1 VVTETG
7 AGQIATPDN
16 ASLHVNV
23 IVTLVLFHPFTGAG
37 VMMGVTVGGVRSIFS
52 VVVVL
57 ADCPAAS
64 VTVALMTWFAPS
76 ALTVCDPGHCSGGT
90 PPLHA

>member
-1 VVTETG
+1 MGEEQTV
-7 AGQIATPDN
+7 TPDT
-16 ASLHVNV
+16 ASAQVKLT
-23 IVTLVLFHPFTGAG
+23 VTLLLFHPAAFGAG

-76 ALTVCDPGHCSGGT
+76 ALTVCGPGQCSGAT
-90 PPLHA
+90 PPLHV